1 MGLFDFF
8 GGGSIEKQIGKHA
21 ARIKKKDAQQ
31 EDRIASAYWLAE
43 NGSTEAIMA
52 LLGRFEMTYEHL
64 MKDSQEKD
72 AVQALVLE
80 LGETALPAIEHFL
93 RRSKQF
99 ARPLALY
106 QAISGDEKT
115 LELLFEMLTI
125 ESKKSELKPDKKKAL
140 LIKLAEFQDARAG
153 LKALPFLDDFDE
165 GVRFGAI
172 EVLAA
177 QTETEEIRAGLLGAL
192 SNEDEESN
200 RVRVRIAEI
209 AGGRRWPLGETQKY
223 MVENPPSGWTVA
235 KGRLVQG

>member
-1 MGLFDFF
+1 MGFFDFF

-64 MKDSQEKD
+64 MKDSQEKE

-106 QAISGDEKT
+106 QQIAGDDKT
-115 LELLFEMLTI
+115 LELLFEMLAI
-125 ESKKSELKPDKKKAL
+125 ESERSELKPDKKRSL
-140 LIKLAEFQDARAG
+140 LIKLAEFKDARAG
-153 LKALPFLDDFDE
+153 TKALPFLDDFDE

-177 QTETEEIRAGLLGAL
+177 QDETEEIRKGLLGAL

-209 AGGRRWPLGETQKY
+209 AGGRRWLLGETQEY
-223 MVENPPSGWTVA
+223 MATNPPTGWTVN
-235 KGRLVQG
+235 KGRLIQG

>member
-21 ARIKKKDAQQ
+21 TRIKKKDAQQ
-31 EDRIASAYWLAE
+31 EDRIASAYWLAD

-64 MKDSQEKD
+64 MKDSQEKE

-80 LGETALPAIEHFL
+80 LDQTALPAIEHFL

-106 QAISGDEKT
+106 QQISGDEKT
-115 LELLFEMLTI
+115 LNLIFELLAI
-125 ESKKSELKPDKKKAL
+125 ESAKSELKPDKKKSL
-140 LIKLAEFQDARAG
+140 LIKLAEFQDERAG
-153 LKALPFLDDFDE
+153 AKVIPFLGDFDE

-177 QTETEEIRAGLLGAL
+177 QTETEEIRKGLLGAL
-192 SNEDEESN
+192 SNDNEESN

-209 AGGRRWPLGETQKY
+209 AGGRQWPLGDTQEF
-223 MVENPPSGWTVA
+223 MISNPPTGWKVA